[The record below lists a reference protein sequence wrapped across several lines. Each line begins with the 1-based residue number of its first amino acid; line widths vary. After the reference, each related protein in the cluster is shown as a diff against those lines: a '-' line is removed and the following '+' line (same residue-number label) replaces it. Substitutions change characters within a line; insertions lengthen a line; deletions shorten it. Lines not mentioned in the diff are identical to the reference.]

1 MKGKAST
8 FLCIN
13 DEKPYHCSAAYAA
26 TLHSLSLPFRMKP
39 LGPTADSS
47 YASGAA
53 TVNEVV
59 QILSGQTRQ
68 NMVAILDAAMPA
80 PSLTGNYFSQFSH

>member
-8 FLCIN
+8 FLCVN
-13 DEKPYHCSAAYAA
+13 DEKLYHCSAAYAA
-26 TLHSLSLPFRMKP
+26 TLHSLSLPFRMEP

-47 YASGAA
+47 YASGAV

-59 QILSGQTRQ
+59 QILSGQARQ

-80 PSLTGNYFSQFSH
+80 PSLTGNYFSWFSH